1 MRVISSDE
9 ERADWVPGIGG
20 AGLGFGDEDSVCD
33 VSEADGVEFLQAGGC
48 TVSAAAHTLAP
59 PPREVPH
66 QYPTSVAPQVPPM
79 VTYAPPLP
87 QQEQQQYQPPQQ
99 QYRPPQQQ
107 QEYQPPQR
115 QQQYQPPPQQQ
126 QQQPAST
133 VSVRF
138 EAPYQP
144 PPQSAP
150 KRAEAEIEYTT
161 SPSNVKDRAAAF
173 GHVTIKS
180 KPASRPV
187 DPVAQTYA
195 NSGTSQTSASP
206 HALAQVMRQER
217 PPTASQQQ
225 QQQLPS
231 KKEETPEE
239 LRRKIA
245 LLERLARSRGLIA

>member
-1 MRVISSDE
+1 
-9 ERADWVPGIGG
+9 
-20 AGLGFGDEDSVCD
+20 
-33 VSEADGVEFLQAGGC
+33 
-48 TVSAAAHTLAP
+48 
-59 PPREVPH
+59 
-66 QYPTSVAPQVPPM
+66 
-79 VTYAPPLP
+79 VTYAPPPL

-99 QYRPPQQQ
+99 QYQPPQQQ
-107 QEYQPPQR
+107 HHQPPQR
-115 QQQYQPPPQQQ
+115 QQHYQPPPQQQ
-126 QQQPAST
+126 QQHPAST

-144 PPQSAP
+144 APQSAP

-173 GHVTIKS
+173 GHVTIKP

-187 DPVAQTYA
+187 DPAAQTYA
-195 NSGTSQTSASP
+195 HSGTSQTSASA